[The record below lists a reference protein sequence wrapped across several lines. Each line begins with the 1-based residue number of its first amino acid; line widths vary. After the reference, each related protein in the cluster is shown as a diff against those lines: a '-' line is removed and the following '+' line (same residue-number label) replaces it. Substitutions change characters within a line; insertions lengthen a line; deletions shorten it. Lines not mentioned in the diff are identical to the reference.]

1 VLGPVETVDEIDSTN
16 RELLRRATAGAP
28 AGVVLVAEHQTAGR
42 GRRDRR
48 WEAPPGA
55 SLLVS
60 VLLRPTLAVDDL
72 HLVTFAAGLAAVGA
86 AHDLTGLDLALK
98 WPNDVVLDGADGAR
112 KVAGLLAE
120 SVVERGEVA
129 ALVVGMGMNVNWDE
143 AVPDGGAALN
153 QLARAPVDGERLLAG
168 WLDRFGAD
176 LDRLATAG
184 GRADLLDRYRAACA
198 TIGRQVR
205 VETAAG
211 AVEGPVVA
219 VDDRGHLVLGPP
231 VDRSFAVGDV
241 VHVRGVSAPG
251 ARSTMA

>member
-1 VLGPVETVDEIDSTN
+1 MLAPVETVDEIDSTN
-16 RELLRRATAGAP
+16 RELLRRAADGAP
-28 AGVVLVAEHQTAGR
+28 AGIVLVAHHQTAGR

-60 VLLRPTLAVDDL
+60 VLLRPTLPVDDL

-86 AHDLTGLDLALK
+86 VHDLTHLDLALK

-120 SVVERGEVA
+120 SVVEGGDVA
-129 ALVVGMGMNVNWDE
+129 ALVVGMGLNVNWDGD
-143 AVPDGGAALN
+143 VPDGGAALN
-153 QLARAPVDGERLLAG
+153 HLAGGPVDRDRLLTA
-168 WLDRFGAD
+168 WLDRFGVD
-176 LDRLATAG
+176 LDHLATAG
-184 GRADLLDRYRAACA
+184 GRADVLARYRSACA

-205 VETAAG
+205 VETVAG
-211 AVEGPVVA
+211 AVEGPVTA
-219 VDDRGHLVLGPP
+219 VDGRGHLVLGPP

-241 VHVRGVSAPG
+241 VHLRGVSAPG
-251 ARSTMA
+251 PTSTMA